1 MAQQGQP
8 GTAGAGTD
16 PAYVPDREVFG
27 GYTHQQIWDLVHEAL
42 APADLSRLADTW
54 GHTATAVETAFDE
67 YVRDLTRFS
76 GDWSGL
82 AAVGA
87 AEAAAAFVRAGDDAV
102 AVCRVVEQKL
112 AADSAAAEAVRAA
125 IPPPPAPYL
134 PDPDPAVEAATG
146 AQRRM
151 AYNTAAAALTAQA
164 QDAMAFGYNPTI
176 PASGDAVP
184 RFTPAVAGASDEEPP
199 GAGSPPRPDTLTTP
213 PSPEYGPGRT
223 PPAGAAAPPPPAPGP
238 GGTPEG
244 PAHGSA
250 PEGTG
255 PDPGAPVAV
264 RGGEGGAPPVAAPW
278 PAGET
283 APAESSPG
291 APAASPDATASPPV
305 AVAAAPDAPASPAD
319 SAALPADP
327 ATLPAGTAT
336 LPADTATPH
345 AGTATLSAGTAMPL
359 SGTAIGPSSP
369 AESNTAGSVGTTTP
383 PAAAAQSTAPT
394 ADRGAAGL
402 TGARGQGPAAQPVGI
417 ADRSEPGPAPAAPPP
432 RPPAAAGW
440 SPADTVRGTDTAPA
454 APLGGHRPG
463 PGTSS
468 TPPTTQPVAPATDSG
483 AAPAQRTGQVEQI
496 ARSVPA
502 RPTTEAARESPGP
515 AGTGADPAVT
525 ERSEHL
531 PRTVRPSG
539 FPLPAAPGP
548 APSRAPDRERSSPDY
563 LHAPNEQ
570 LTATQPTVPPVFGEY
585 TGTEDPDRTRPGGGN
600 R

>member
-42 APADLSRLADTW
+42 APAELSRLADTW

-67 YVRDLTRFS
+67 FARDLTRFS

-87 AEAAAAFVRAGDDAV
+87 AAAAAAFVRAGDDAV

-146 AQRRM
+146 AQRRT

-164 QDAMAFGYNPTI
+164 QDAMTFGYNPTI

-199 GAGSPPRPDTLTTP
+199 GAGSPTRPDTLTTP
-213 PSPEYGPGRT
+213 PSPESGPGRT
-223 PPAGAAAPPPPAPGP
+223 QPVDAAAPPPPTPGP

-244 PAHGSA
+244 PAHGSD

-255 PDPGAPVAV
+255 PDRGAPVAV
-264 RGGEGGAPPVAAPW
+264 RGGENDPAPTAAPW

-283 APAESSPG
+283 GPPVSSPDAPAT
-291 APAASPDATASPPV
+291 SPDATASPPD
-305 AVAAAPDAPASPAD
+305 AIAAAPDAPVSPAD

-327 ATLPAGTAT
+327 ATPPAGTATLPAGTAT
-336 LPADTATPH
+336 LPADTSTPP
-345 AGTATLSAGTAMPL
+345 AGTATLSAGAAMPP
-359 SGTAIGPSSP
+359 SGTAISPSSP
-369 AESNTAGSVGTTTP
+369 AGGNTAGSVGPTTP
-383 PAAAAQSTAPT
+383 PAAAAAQSTAPT
-394 ADRGAAGL
+394 ADRGTADL
-402 TGARGQGPAAQPVGI
+402 TGAPRRQGPAAHPVGI
-417 ADRSEPGPAPAAPPP
+417 ADRSEP
-432 RPPAAAGW
+432 
-440 SPADTVRGTDTAPA
+440 SPAPA

-463 PGTSS
+463 PATSS
-468 TPPTTQPVAPATDSG
+468 TPPATQPVAPATDSG
-483 AAPAQRTGQVEQI
+483 AAPAQRTGQFEQI

-531 PRTVRPSG
+531 SRMVRPSG

-548 APSRAPDRERSSPDY
+548 VPSRAPDRERSSPDY

>member
-42 APADLSRLADTW
+42 APAELSRLADTW

-67 YVRDLTRFS
+67 FARDLTRFS

-87 AEAAAAFVRAGDDAV
+87 AAAAAAFVRAGDDAV

-125 IPPPPAPYL
+125 IPPPPASYL

-146 AQRRM
+146 AQRRT

-164 QDAMAFGYNPTI
+164 QDAMTFGYNPTI

-199 GAGSPPRPDTLTTP
+199 GAGSPTRPDTLTAP
-213 PSPEYGPGRT
+213 PSPESGPGRT
-223 PPAGAAAPPPPAPGP
+223 QPADAAAPPPPAPGP

-244 PAHGSA
+244 PAHGSD

-264 RGGEGGAPPVAAPW
+264 RGGESDPAPTAAPW

-283 APAESSPG
+283 APPESSPD
-291 APAASPDATASPPV
+291 APAASPDATASPPDAI
-305 AVAAAPDAPASPAD
+305 AVAPDAPVSPAD

-327 ATLPAGTAT
+327 ATLPAGTS
-336 LPADTATPH
+336 TPP
-345 AGTATLSAGTAMPL
+345 AGTATLSAGAATPP
-359 SGTAIGPSSP
+359 SGTAISPSSP
-369 AESNTAGSVGTTTP
+369 AENNTAGSVGPTTP
-383 PAAAAQSTAPT
+383 PAAAAAQSTAPT
-394 ADRGAAGL
+394 ADRGTAGL
-402 TGARGQGPAAQPVGI
+402 TGAPRGQGPAAQTVGI
-417 ADRSEPGPAPAAPPP
+417 ADRSEPSPAPAAPPP

-440 SPADTVRGTDTAPA
+440 GPADTARGADTSPA

-468 TPPTTQPVAPATDSG
+468 TPPATQPVAPATDSG
-483 AAPAQRTGQVEQI
+483 AAPAQRTGQFEQI

-531 PRTVRPSG
+531 SRMVRPSG

-548 APSRAPDRERSSPDY
+548 VPSRAPDRERSSPDY